1 MSPKRFLFWPLASLA
16 LIAGGCED
24 QSAPDTSSNRT
35 NKAQS
40 TQESHS
46 MNTTSSS
53 DTASAE
59 KSLETEDGLL
69 PIAAN
74 DAEWQKRLT
83 AEQFKVARRKGTERA
98 FTGALWDNHET
109 GVYRCVCCGQPLFH
123 SKAKFESGTGWPSF
137 YEPIASDKVG
147 EVVDKSWFATRTEI
161 VCSRCD
167 AHLGHVFEDGPKP
180 TGMRYCMNSAALKF
194 EKRAEKE
201 TK

>member
-1 MSPKRFLFWPLASLA
+1 MSKSRLLVLWPFA
-16 LIAGGCED
+16 IAVLTAGCS
-24 QSAPDTSSNRT
+24 QSQPGSQTT
-35 NKAQS
+35 ITEAQS
-40 TQESHS
+40 NQESQS
-46 MNTTSSS
+46 MNTNSPTGPSSE
-53 DTASAE
+53 E
-59 KSLETEDGLL
+59 KSHETEDGLL
-69 PIAAN
+69 PIAAS

-83 AEQFKVARRKGTERA
+83 AEQFKVTRRKGTERA
-98 FTGALWDNHET
+98 FTGVLWDNHET

-167 AHLGHVFEDGPKP
+167 AHLGHVFDDGPKP
-180 TGMRYCMNSAALKF
+180 TGLRYCMNSAALRF
-194 EKRAEKE
+194 EKKTEKE